1 MLTNLVKVEQSHSVS
16 FADYVRVREYHG
28 HKIIKMQTGDPDFA
42 THPRI
47 VQAAHEALIDGQT
60 KYCES
65 RGLLSLRNAIAKKLA
80 ENNGINASS
89 AENILV
95 THGAVHG
102 IGIAIRALINPG
114 DECII
119 YEPFWRSYQMNVIL
133 AGGIPV
139 IVKASPKK
147 GFQLES
153 KKILAEI
160 TTRTKAIVINTP
172 NNPSGAV
179 YDRNELVNLAS
190 EAAARGIFIIS
201 DEVYESLVFDS
212 NRHYSVASDPKVFD
226 WTISAFSFS
235 KTYAMTGWRMGYLVA
250 SKLVIDEMLKLSQF
264 SVTSL
269 SPFSQLAALEALNN
283 QAVGDYA
290 KEMCLEYEKRRNK
303 ISATISGTW
312 LEQTMT
318 CPEGAFYALID
329 TSRFG
334 MPSLELAKKIV
345 DFAGVAFT
353 PGIAFGDGMDG
364 YLRMCFATSDENID
378 VAIDALIKAERKLA
392 VIPPIAP
399 VNFVHNHFPAD

>member
-1 MLTNLVKVEQSHSVS
+1 MNSNVLKIQQSHTVA
-16 FADYVRVREYHG
+16 FADFVRTLERDGRKV
-28 HKIIKMQTGDPDFA
+28 IKMQTGDPDFA
-42 THPRI
+42 THPK
-47 VQAAHEALIDGQT
+47 VVLAAHQAMLQNQT

-65 RGLLSLRNAIAKKLA
+65 RGLLSLRSALAIKLA
-80 ENNGINASS
+80 EYNEIYASPD
-89 AENILV
+89 EHILV

-102 IGIAIRALINPG
+102 IGMAIRALITPG

-119 YEPFWRSYQMNVIL
+119 CEPFWRSYQMNVIL
-133 AGGIPV
+133 AGGTPV
-139 IVKASPKK
+139 IVKTSPQMA
-147 GFQLES
+147 FQLES
-153 KKILAEI
+153 KKILSKI

-179 YDRNELVNLAS
+179 YERSELVKLAS
-190 EAAARGIFIIS
+190 GAAARGIFIIS
-201 DEVYESLVFDS
+201 DEVYESLIFDG
-212 NRHYSVASDPKVFD
+212 NRHYSVASDPEVFD

-283 QAVGDYA
+283 KEVCDYA
-290 KEMCLEYEKRRNK
+290 EDMRFEYEKRRNK
-303 ISATISGTW
+303 IFAAIIGTW
-312 LEQTMT
+312 LEEAMT
-318 CPEGAFYALID
+318 CPEGTFYALID

-334 MPSLELAKKIV
+334 MPSFELAKKIV

-364 YLRMCFATSDENID
+364 YLRMCFATSDENIEL
-378 VAIDALIKAERKLA
+378 AIDALIQAERKWA
-392 VIPPIAP
+392 VMPPITP
-399 VNFVHNHFPAD
+399 VNFVNNNVVAD